1 MFAPKNGLGCKVG
14 LNNYIVPV
22 QTILKSKLNPMR
34 APFLPLI
41 LLLPYGGVFSQNAA
55 TTGPRAFAQQVPAA
69 QTPTA
74 ARILTGADQPDQY
87 LPLLQGQ
94 SVAIFANQTSV
105 VGNSHLVD
113 TLLKAGIRITKI
125 FSPEHGFRGDADAG
139 ATVGNQTDP
148 RTGIPVISLYGS
160 KNKPTADDLAGVD
173 VMLYDI
179 QDVGVRFY
187 TYITSMQKFL
197 EAAIENNRPL
207 IILDR
212 PDPNGFYVD
221 GPVLDAKF
229 KSFVGMQPIPVVYGM
244 TIGEYARMLIG
255 EQWLDPALTNQLNAI
270 HAINQSADRIDS
282 LIRALRKRSVN
293 IRMNDF
299 RLIVIP
305 CLNYTHKSKY
315 ALPVNPSPNL
325 PNMQSVYLY
334 PSLCLFEGT
343 QISLGR
349 GTTKPFQQFGS
360 PAFPPQPYTFT
371 PESTTG
377 ARNPPLLGQL
387 CNGFDLSQ
395 INVAKETG
403 GRLTLKWILKAYSLY
418 PDKAHFFNGNGSGF
432 DRLAGT
438 AILEEQIR
446 QGLSEDDIRKSW
458 EPALGNFKKIR
469 KKYLMYAD

>member
-1 MFAPKNGLGCKVG
+1 
-14 LNNYIVPV
+14 
-22 QTILKSKLNPMR
+22 MR
-34 APFLPLI
+34 AANLFLI
-41 LLLPYGGVFSQNAA
+41 FFLLTGTHAPSQP
-55 TTGPRAFAQQVPAA
+55 GPAA
-69 QTPTA
+69 RPAQPPSA
-74 ARILTGADQPDQY
+74 ISRILTGADQLDQY

-94 SVAIFANQTSV
+94 SVAVFANATSV
-105 VGNSHLVD
+105 IGHTHLVD
-113 TLLKAGIRITKI
+113 TLVKLGIHIQKI

-139 ATVGNQTDP
+139 ATVGNGTDP
-148 RTGIPVISLYGS
+148 ATGIPVVSLYGART
-160 KNKPTADDLAGVD
+160 KPTADDLAGVD
-173 VMLYDI
+173 ILLYDI

-187 TYITSMQKFL
+187 TYIASMQRFL

-221 GPVLDAKF
+221 GPVLDTKF
-229 KSFVGMQPIPVVYGM
+229 RSFVGMQPVPVVYGM

-255 EQWLDPALTNQLNAI
+255 EQWLDPAVTNQLNTI

-282 LIRALRKRSVN
+282 LMRALRRQPVN
-293 IRMNDF
+293 IHLNDF

-305 CLNYTHKSKY
+305 CRNYTHKSRY
-315 ALPVNPSPNL
+315 TLPVKPSPNL

-343 QISLGR
+343 PISLGR
-349 GTTKPFQQFGS
+349 GTSNPFQQFGS
-360 PAFPPQPYTFT
+360 PSFPAEAYTFT
-371 PESTTG
+371 PESMSG

-403 GRLTLKWILKAYSLY
+403 GRWSLKWILKAWTLY
-418 PDKAHFFNGNGSGF
+418 PDKAHFFNANGSTF
-432 DRLAGT
+432 DRLAGN

-446 QGLSEDDIRKSW
+446 QGLTEEEIRKSW
-458 EPALGNFKKIR
+458 EPELSNFKRIR